1 MRRCKS
7 CHVPYEACKSS
18 FRGFED
24 YNTGETSATFQALAG
39 VCAMAGT
46 LEAKLGAVDINRPG
60 TRGIAKWLKA
70 RDFDSRILC
79 AGSNPAALTIMGA
92 HGCGKEYSSST
103 LDALRGSW

>member
-1 MRRCKS
+1 M
-7 CHVPYEACKSS
+7 PYEACKSS

-46 LEAKLGAVDINRPG
+46 LEAKLGTVGNSCPG

-70 RDFDSRILC
+70 RDFDSRILR
-79 AGSNPAALTIMGA
+79 AGSNPAAPAIMG
-92 HGCGKEYSSST
+92 ST
-103 LDALRGSW
+103 KVVVSKDAGSPPAAS